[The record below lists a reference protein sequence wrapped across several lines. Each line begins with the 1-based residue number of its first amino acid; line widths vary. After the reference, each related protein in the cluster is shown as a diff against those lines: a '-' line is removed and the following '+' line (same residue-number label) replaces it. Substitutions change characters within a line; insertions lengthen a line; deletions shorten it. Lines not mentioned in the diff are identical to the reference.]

1 MEINTKKLLQRCWVS
16 ITTKL
21 DRTEQD
27 ERLAEEVLDAICQ
40 EEPDYT
46 IIFNNK
52 QTQISNSNS

>member
-21 DRTEQD
+21 DITEQD
-27 ERLAEEVLDAICQ
+27 ERLAEES
-40 EEPDYT
+40 DYI

-52 QTQISNSNS
+52 QTQNGNQTQISNSNS